1 MDSEKMETENTSNC
15 KQLLKSN
22 KQGGNSRKKSKEVKS
37 KLRIQRKWKLKTLQ
51 NYKQLVKSNK

>member
-1 MDSEKMETENTSNC
+1 METENTSNC